1 MAIIE
6 HSLETLVGS
15 ALMQSPY
22 LATKNLR
29 FETHQG
35 RVVLRGK
42 VNSYYQK
49 QMAQE
54 TVRRLD
60 GVHHVENHLE
70 VTWA

>member
-1 MAIIE
+1 MAIME

-35 RVVLRGK
+35 RVVLLGK

>member
-1 MAIIE
+1 MATAE

-15 ALMQSPY
+15 ALLQSPY

-29 FETHQG
+29 FETSQG
-35 RVVLRGK
+35 RVVLRGQ

-60 GVHHVENHLE
+60 GVHQVENHLE